1 MANDSKLNVADS
13 DEIDLWAIVLRLW
26 SARLRIAITTAAGGI
41 LGLLYLAAAS
51 PVYRADA
58 LLQLESRN
66 PGFALPAEM
75 QAFVGDGESRV
86 LTEIDII
93 RSRLVL
99 GEVVDELALDFY
111 AKAKQPPVIGSGWSS
126 LGLPDLGFA
135 PQYAWSGDEKIY
147 ISAMEIPPDWV
158 GRELLL
164 TVGRRDSFTLTLPD
178 GNSVDGKEG
187 VVIALPNERFSLRVE
202 QIEAEEG
209 RVFILGGRPSAEVVV
224 GLRNRLTISETG
236 RQSSILR
243 LELTA
248 PSPDE
253 ASRILDAVLE
263 QYLSQNVT
271 RSSAEAQR
279 SLEFIDNQVPVAQ
292 HEVQK
297 AEEALNIYRT
307 SQQSVDIDYETS
319 ALLGQV
325 TELELRLSELA
336 LKEEEY
342 KRRFTSNHPSYQA
355 LLQDRQTLE
364 SQLEEL
370 RQTSLSLPETQK
382 QVFNLTRDLEVAQQV
397 YMSLL
402 SRQQEL
408 RVVQASAIGNVRI
421 LDRAYAGPSPIS
433 PRKTRTLGLSLI
445 VGFLI
450 GVTWTL
456 ALHALRRA
464 VQGSEDLERL
474 GLPVFASIGFSSAE
488 AEINPRQSR
497 IPILAL
503 TKPTDLAVEA
513 LRSLR
518 TALHF
523 AMLDARSKALVL
535 TSPGPGAGKSFVALN
550 LAVVAAQAGQRVCLV
565 DGDMR
570 RGRLRKSFGLEKSTK
585 GLADYLS
592 GEAELAE
599 VCRATGIEHLSVIS
613 TGRYPP
619 NPSELLMRKEF
630 TDLLTELDQRF
641 DLVILDAPPT
651 LAVTDPVV
659 MARNAGSALCVVRH
673 QETAVP
679 EIEAVIAAFSS
690 AGAKLA
696 GGILNGVKA
705 SAGGDGTR
713 YYYYNQRYS
722 YQTAEDENTTRQ
734 KRKIGE

>member
-1 MANDSKLNVADS
+1 MAGSSKTPTADN
-13 DEIDLWAIVLRLW
+13 DEIDLWAIVSRLW
-26 SARLRIAITTAAGGI
+26 SARWRIAITTAAGGL
-41 LGLLYLAAAS
+41 LGVIYLAAAS

-58 LLQLESRN
+58 LLQIEGRN
-66 PGFALPAEM
+66 SGFALPTQM
-75 QAFVGDGESRV
+75 QALMGDGESRV

-111 AKAKQPPVIGSGWSS
+111 AKAAPPPVIGGSWSR
-126 LGLPDLGFA
+126 LGLPDPGFA
-135 PQYAWSGDEKIY
+135 PRYAWSGDEQIS
-147 ISAMEIPPDWV
+147 ISAMEIPPNWV
-158 GRELLL
+158 GEELYL
-164 TVGRRDSFTLTLPD
+164 TVGAQSGFTLTLPE
-178 GNSVDGKEG
+178 GKSVDGKAG
-187 VVIALPNERFSLRVE
+187 VAITLPDDRFSLRVE
-202 QIEAEEG
+202 RIEAKEG
-209 RVFILGGRPSAEVVV
+209 RVFLLGGRPSAEVVTD
-224 GLRNRLTISETG
+224 LRKRLKISETG

-248 PSPDE
+248 PSPDQ
-253 ASRILDAVLE
+253 ASRILDAVLNT
-263 QYLSQNVT
+263 YLSQNVT

-279 SLEFIDNQVPVAQ
+279 SLEFIDSQLPVAQ
-292 HEVQK
+292 DEVRK

-307 SQQSVDIDYETS
+307 SQQSVDINYETS

-325 TELELRLSELA
+325 TELERQLNELA
-336 LKEEEY
+336 LKEEDY
-342 KRRFTSNHPSYQA
+342 KRRFTPNHPSYQA
-355 LLQDRQTLE
+355 LLQDRQALE
-364 SQLEEL
+364 AQLDDL

-397 YMSLL
+397 YMALL

-421 LDRAYAGPSPIS
+421 LDRAYTDPFPIS
-433 PRKTRTLGLSLI
+433 PQKTRTLGLALI
-445 VGFLI
+445 LGLVI
-450 GVTWTL
+450 GVGATL

-474 GLPVFASIGFSSAE
+474 GLPVFASIGYSDVEGA
-488 AEINPRQSR
+488 INPRQSR
-497 IPILAL
+497 IPILAV
-503 TKPTDLAVEA
+503 TRPTDLAVEA

-523 AMLDARSKALVL
+523 GMLDSRSKALVL
-535 TSPGPGAGKSFVALN
+535 TSPAPGAGKSFITIN

-585 GLADYLS
+585 GLADYLA
-592 GEAELAE
+592 GEAPLSE
-599 VCRATGIEHLSVIS
+599 VCRTTDIENLSVIS
-613 TGRYPP
+613 TGPYPP

-630 TDLLTELDQRF
+630 TELLAELDQQF
-641 DLVILDAPPT
+641 DLVIIDAPPT

-679 EIEAVIAAFSS
+679 EIEAVIAAFTS

-696 GGILNGVKA
+696 GGILNGMKA
-705 SAGGDGTR
+705 SSGGYGTR

-722 YQTAEDENTTRQ
+722 YQTVEE
-734 KRKIGE
+734 KK

>member
-13 DEIDLWAIVLRLW
+13 DEIDLWAIALSLW
-26 SARLRIAITTAAGGI
+26 SARLRIAITTAAGGL

-58 LLQLESRN
+58 LLQLEGRN
-66 PGFALPAEM
+66 SGFALPDAM
-75 QAFVGDGESRV
+75 QAFVGDSESRV

-93 RSRLVL
+93 SSRLIL
-99 GEVVDELALDFY
+99 GEVVDELGLDFY

-135 PQYAWSGDEKIY
+135 PQYAWSGDEKIS
-147 ISAMEIPPDWV
+147 ISAMEIPSNWV
-158 GRELLL
+158 GHELFL
-164 TVGRRDSFTLTLPD
+164 TVGKQDSFTLTLPE
-178 GNSVDGKEG
+178 GNSIEGKEG
-187 VVIALPNERFSLRVE
+187 VAIALPSERFSLRVE

-209 RVFILGGRPSAEVVV
+209 RVFILGGRPSAEVVMD
-224 GLRNRLTISETG
+224 LRKRLKISETG

-253 ASRILDAVLE
+253 ASRILDTVLDK
-263 QYLSQNVT
+263 YLSQNVT

-279 SLEFIDNQVPVAQ
+279 SLEFIDSQLPVAQ
-292 HEVQK
+292 DEVQK

-325 TELELRLSELA
+325 TELELRLNELA

-342 KRRFTSNHPSYQA
+342 KRRFTPNHPSYEG

-364 SQLEEL
+364 TQLEEL

-421 LDRAYAGPSPIS
+421 LDRAYAGPLPIS
-433 PRKTRTLGLSLI
+433 PRKTMTLGLSLI
-445 VGFLI
+445 LGFLI
-450 GVTWTL
+450 GVGWTL

-474 GLPVFASIGFSSAE
+474 GLPVFASIGFSSDE
-488 AEINPRQSR
+488 AAINPRQSR

-503 TKPTDLAVEA
+503 AKPTDLAVEA

-535 TSPGPGAGKSFVALN
+535 TSPAPSAGKSFIALN

-599 VCRATGIEHLSVIS
+599 VCRATDIEHLSVIS
-613 TGRYPP
+613 TGQYPP

-630 TDLLTELDQRF
+630 TELLAELDQRF

-705 SAGGDGTR
+705 SAGGYGTR

-722 YQTAEDENTTRQ
+722 YQTDEE
-734 KRKIGE
+734 KK